1 MSTMSEK
8 EDNPIF
14 DKLELLFN
22 LMILN
27 VLWIICSIPVV
38 TIGASSSAL
47 NYTCIKLRRNEGDSI
62 VRMFFH
68 SFVTNLKQGMLIG
81 TGMVAILIILCS
93 GLIQALGSINSGHS
107 VSTVFA
113 VVLVGMLF
121 VWIMAYTYIFMV
133 LARFE
138 NTILRTITNSFYF
151 MAKDIFQTLKV
162 LGIECFG
169 IIILPLFLWRYVP
182 VLFPVLLF
190 VGVPALAYIS
200 AKIFNDQIF
209 AEYVK

>member
-1 MSTMSEK
+1 MSEK

-113 VVLVGMLF
+113 VALVGMLF
-121 VWIMAYTYIFMV
+121 VWVMAYTYIFMI

-190 VGVPALAYIS
+190 
-200 AKIFNDQIF
+200 F
-209 AEYVK
+209 

>member
-62 VRMFFH
+62 AM
-68 SFVTNLKQGMLIG
+68 SL
-81 TGMVAILIILCS
+81 S
-93 GLIQALGSINSGHS
+93 
-107 VSTVFA
+107 
-113 VVLVGMLF
+113 
-121 VWIMAYTYIFMV
+121 
-133 LARFE
+133 
-138 NTILRTITNSFYF
+138 
-151 MAKDIFQTLKV
+151 
-162 LGIECFG
+162 
-169 IIILPLFLWRYVP
+169 
-182 VLFPVLLF
+182 
-190 VGVPALAYIS
+190 
-200 AKIFNDQIF
+200 
-209 AEYVK
+209 